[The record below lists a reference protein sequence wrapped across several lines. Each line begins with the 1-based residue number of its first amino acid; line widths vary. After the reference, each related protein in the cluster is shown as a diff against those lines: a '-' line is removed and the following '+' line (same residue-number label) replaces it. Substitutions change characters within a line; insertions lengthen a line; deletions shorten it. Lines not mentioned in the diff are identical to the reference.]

1 MFKNM
6 FQIAIALLILLPLG
20 ALLAHSLLDESDVF
34 SFLMKHVL
42 SDYILN
48 SLYLSGW
55 VSLLSTIIGIGCAW
69 FIVHYRF
76 PLSKIIEIM
85 LLLPM
90 AFPAYIV
97 AYAYTDLWGESSV
110 IPIRSLGGAIFTMT
124 LCFYPYIYLF
134 ARTGFLKHL
143 HNTHQV
149 DAGRLFKT
157 TPFEQIAYITWPNA
171 RPYIMIGI
179 ALVLMEV
186 LVDYGTVSYFNI
198 KVFSTGIYNAWI
210 GYGDTVAA
218 ARLSIIL
225 LAFIFFLLLLER
237 ENRKAMRFST
247 PGTERV
253 SPPEIP
259 ICTGTKGFI
268 MTFLC
273 VIPVVL
279 GFIIPTLILI
289 NLSLDHVY
297 FQGIGILVLNTIK
310 LGALVGFVSIILTYL
325 VVVIK
330 RQSRSSIIK
339 LFQFISGFGYALPG
353 IVLGLGLMLIAQWI
367 GVISSL
373 SLLIIGYLIR
383 FWTIPTQSIEAGF
396 DKISPTIDDASRLM
410 RQNSL
415 SEFWYI
421 RLPLLW
427 PAFLSGFLIVFVDV
441 IKELPLTLVM
451 RPLNYNTLAVEIYQ
465 LTADERLAEAAFPSL
480 IIMVCGLIPVI
491 ILSRLIKR
499 S

>member
-1 MFKNM
+1 M
-6 FQIAIALLILLPLG
+6 FQISIALIILLPLG
-20 ALLAHSLLDESDVF
+20 ALMIHSFFSESDVF
-34 SFLMKHVL
+34 LFLIHHVL

-48 SLYLSGW
+48 SLYLGIS
-55 VSLLSTIIGIGCAW
+55 VSILSTIIGVGCAW
-69 FIVHYRF
+69 SIVHYRF
-76 PLSKIIEIM
+76 PLSNIIEIM

-97 AYAYTDLWGESSV
+97 AYAYTDLWGESTL
-110 IPIRSLGGAIFTMT
+110 IPIRSLGGAVFTMT
-124 LCFYPYIYLF
+124 LCLYPYIYLF

-143 HNTHQV
+143 QNTHQV
-149 DAGRLFKT
+149 DAGRLLKT

-225 LAFIFFLLLLER
+225 LSFIFFLLLLER
-237 ENRKAMRFST
+237 QNRKAMRFSVT
-247 PGTERV
+247 GTEKV
-253 SPPEIP
+253 SPPAIP
-259 ICTGTKGFI
+259 LCGGIKGFLLAI
-268 MTFLC
+268 LC
-273 VIPVVL
+273 LTPVIL
-279 GFIIPTLILI
+279 GFVIPTLILI
-289 NLSLDHVY
+289 DLSLDYVDFH
-297 FQGIGILVLNTIK
+297 GIGILIFNTVK
-310 LGALVGFVSIILTYL
+310 LGALVGFASLILTYL
-325 VVVIK
+325 VVLIK
-330 RQSRSSIIK
+330 RQSRSSIIR

-353 IVLGLGLMLIAQWI
+353 IVLGLGLMLIAQWMGI
-367 GVISSL
+367 ISSL
-373 SLLIIGYLIR
+373 GLLLIGYLIR

-451 RPLNYNTLAVEIYQ
+451 RPLNYDTLAVKVYQ
-465 LTADERLAEAAFPSL
+465 LAADERLAEAALPSL
-480 IIMVCGLIPVI
+480 VIMVCGLIPVV